1 MVAVLPFFTMCLLLM
16 VKTRLT
22 FRLDSQ
28 AKKSLM
34 PFFTYGRSQGLSIH
48 RARGLLALNQ
58 TLIQLTRE
66 TFKERIKLKV
76 KAI

>member
-1 MVAVLPFFTMCLLLM
+1 MLVINKTNTRLNVANWLAPRQRCQKKGLLM

-28 AKKSLM
+28 AYKSPM

-48 RARGLLALNQ
+48 RARGLLALKQ
-58 TLIQLTRE
+58 ALI
-66 TFKERIKLKV
+66 
-76 KAI
+76 

>member
-1 MVAVLPFFTMCLLLM
+1 
-16 VKTRLT
+16 
-22 FRLDSQ
+22 
-28 AKKSLM
+28 M

-48 RARGLLALNQ
+48 GARGLLALNQ
-58 TLIQLTRE
+58 AIIYLTRE

>member
-1 MVAVLPFFTMCLLLM
+1 M
-16 VKTRLT
+16 VKTLLT

-28 AKKSLM
+28 ACKSPM

-48 RARGLLALNQ
+48 GARGLLALNQ
-58 TLIQLTRE
+58 ALIYLTTE
-66 TFKERIKLKV
+66 TFKERITLKV